1 MVRQSPITK
10 TINQVAREYAK
21 EQKQAK
27 AKEEKLKREKEKE
40 AKRIQK

>member
-1 MVRQSPITK
+1 MEDKMGRQSPITK

-27 AKEEKLKREKEKE
+27 
-40 AKRIQK
+40 I